1 MPRPRLTPEEY
12 DIVRESREAS
22 RRAGQSLGGVVRGV
36 QIKNAIAAAQSEKEQ
51 KIKRIAKK
59 VRTAVPPKILDELS
73 RGGKSAVEK
82 ISELAEAYKAIVEPN
97 TNYGAVFG
105 MESDTLQEGTLR
117 DDVVCELRPGKIGII
132 SDAHWPFHDLRKDS
146 DGNFYG
152 SYLTAIEK
160 LSDYGID
167 TLVLN
172 GDMMD
177 LFHLSKH
184 EKLEAKRNW
193 KWELDVSR
201 AMLKH
206 LREFFGDKVRIVYR
220 EGNHEERFKRYIADK
235 AKELE
240 DAVNLTEMLG
250 LDALRIEW
258 VSDRA
263 KMTAGGLYI
272 DHGHEYFGGGGLV
285 NPARN
290 FFLKTFDNILVGH
303 VHKKSEAII
312 RRPLDGSYMQAHS
325 IGCLCDLNP
334 RYAPRNQWTHGFALV
349 ELDKH
354 GEFTLHNRII
364 MNGKVV

>member
-12 DIVRESREAS
+12 EIIRASREAS
-22 RRAGQSLGGVVRGV
+22 WRSGQSLGGVVRGA
-36 QIKNAIAAAQSEKEQ
+36 QIKNGIAAVQSEDDQ
-51 KIKRIAKK
+51 KTKRVAKK
-59 VRTAVPPKILDELS
+59 VRTAIPGKILKECAEEE
-73 RGGKSAVEK
+73 KSTAEK
-82 ISELAEAYKAIVEPN
+82 ISELADAYKAIVEPDAS
-97 TNYGAVFG
+97 YGAVFG
-105 MESDTLQEGTLR
+105 METASLQEGALR

-146 DGNFYG
+146 NGNFYG
-152 SYLTAIEK
+152 SYLTSIEN
-160 LSDYGID
+160 LRDYGID

>member
-12 DIVRESREAS
+12 EIIRESREAALDAG
-22 RRAGQSLGGVVRGV
+22 RRLGGAVSGA
-36 QIKNAIAAAQSEKEQ
+36 QTKNALAAAKSEKEE

-59 VRTAVPPKILDELS
+59 VRTTVPPRIPEALS
-73 RGGKSAVEK
+73 LGGKNRIK
-82 ISELAEAYKAIVEPN
+82 QIQELTETYKLAFEPDAK
-97 TNYGAVFG
+97 YGAVFG
-105 MESDTLQEGTLR
+105 MEGTSLQEGTLR
-117 DDVVCELRPGKIGII
+117 EDIVCELRPGKIGVI
-132 SDAHWPFHDLRKDS
+132 SDAHWPFHDLRRDS

-160 LSDYGID
+160 LRESGID

-263 KMTAGGLYI
+263 KITAGGLYI